1 MPTAAPPVQLTGLPA
16 CLQKPC
22 VNAAARDRLIIRTA
36 ATGRGMRVHD
46 DAGPTTDDP
55 RPGMAAPEA
64 LHPQLYE
71 HLREL
76 ARRALAGERAAQ
88 TLNTTALV
96 HEAWLGLG
104 AHAAQFESRAH
115 FFGYAATAMRHILVD
130 HARRKTALKR
140 SSDAVPLD
148 LDAHDVPMAQAA
160 AEVLA
165 LDAALDRLHTLEPRA
180 ARVVELRFFAGLS
193 IDETAEALGIV
204 PRTVVRDW
212 TRARAFLHAALA

>member
-1 MPTAAPPVQLTGLPA
+1 MNDLSGARCEANFEHIAASET
-16 CLQKPC
+16 
-22 VNAAARDRLIIRTA
+22 
-36 ATGRGMRVHD
+36 
-46 DAGPTTDDP
+46 
-55 RPGMAAPEA
+55 
-64 LHPQLYE
+64 LHPHLYA

-76 ARRALAGERAAQ
+76 ARRTLAGERAAQ

-96 HEAWLGLG
+96 HEAWLGIR
-104 AHAAQFESRAH
+104 ASTKEFENRAH

-130 HARRKTALKR
+130 HARRKSATKR
-140 SSDAVPLD
+140 ENDAIPLD
-148 LDAHDVPMAQAA
+148 LEKHDLPAEKAA

-165 LDAALDRLHTLEPRA
+165 LDEALDRLQVLEPRA

-212 TRARAFLHAALA
+212 TRARAFLHAALT